1 MGLGIVS
8 EQSVANN
15 ALIAVGN
22 AQSLANGVS
31 IVGVGD
37 DQLQVHYEKHSRYR
51 VYPRT
56 TNVQLAV
63 VPGIVADTWGPWT
76 AAIPVNTI
84 GMEYHIRGFIPEFSN
99 NVGNPAR
106 NLMFQFASS
115 VAPATAEILGEVRF
129 RIDTAAWVVTAGAL
143 YELQMDNLAVN
154 AGVWARA
161 MSSQADTAVLEY
173 SLVIYQH
180 YPLAGEVG
188 EINVNWPWP

>member
-1 MGLGIVS
+1 MGLGIGS

-31 IVGVGD
+31 IAEVD
-37 DQLQVHYEKHSRYR
+37 DNQLQQHYGGHSRYR

-76 AAIPVNTI
+76 AAVPVNTI
-84 GMEYHIRGFIPEFSN
+84 GMPYHVKGFIPEFAT

-106 NLMFQFASS
+106 NLMFQFASA
-115 VAPATAEILGEVRF
+115 VAPENMEILGEVRF
-129 RIDTAAWVVTAGAL
+129 RIDTAVWVVTVGAL
-143 YELQMDNLAVN
+143 YVLQMFHLDIN
-154 AGVWARA
+154 AGVWIRA
-161 MSSQADTAVLEY
+161 MSSQAATASLEF
-173 SLVIYQH
+173 SLAINQH
-180 YPLAGEVG
+180 YPLAGGNG
-188 EINVNWPWP
+188 ETDENWPWP